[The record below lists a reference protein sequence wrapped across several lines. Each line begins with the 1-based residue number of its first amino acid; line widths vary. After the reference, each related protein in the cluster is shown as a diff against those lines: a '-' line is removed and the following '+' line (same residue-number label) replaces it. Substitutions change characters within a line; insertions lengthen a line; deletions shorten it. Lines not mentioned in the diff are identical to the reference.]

1 MSLKNHVLDIEPG
14 KPFENCK
21 LERKKYSDVLTNI
34 VSNYQEGF
42 VMAINNRWGTGKT
55 TFVKMWQQDLKD
67 RKFQTVYFNAWEND
81 FEDNPLTALMG
92 ELKTLTNHDTEPKFQ
107 KALKNAAILS
117 KQIAPAIAQALVDK
131 YVVDTNNIKEVIVGA
146 TKGLADVFENDVN
159 DYEKKKIGIKNF
171 RKSLSKFIAE
181 TNDGKPIIFIVDELD
196 RCRPNYAVSILEQI
210 KHFFSVPNIVF
221 VLSIDKKQ
229 LGNAIRGVYG
239 SDKIDSDEYLRR
251 FIDVE
256 YSIPV
261 PPDDLFYKYLF
272 DKLNFDEFFESSE
285 RKKYRELVDDKDR
298 FLNTCKLLFNNS
310 NIALR
315 HQERILVLSRLSLRS
330 FEYNNYLFPSV
341 YLLLNFIKI
350 LQEDFYQDI
359 RSKKLM
365 LQDIQ
370 DKLYNV
376 FSDSLNERN
385 RREIMFLEAYLIMFY
400 NNYKYE
406 HHNKSELY
414 EKGETFDDKDKKLN
428 IHSMCGT
435 NYDSDF
441 LNIILSIERANYHA
455 TSLSLE
461 HFMNKIDL
469 LEPIKI

>member
-1 MSLKNHVLDIEPG
+1 MSLKNYVVEIEPG

-34 VSNYQEGF
+34 VSNYQDGF

-55 TFVKMWQQDLKD
+55 TFVKMWEQDLKD
-67 RKFQTVYFNAWEND
+67 QNFQTVYFNAWEND

-92 ELKTLTNHDTEPKFQ
+92 ELKTLTNHETEPKFQ

-117 KQIAPAIAQALVDK
+117 KHIAPAIAQALVDK
-131 YVVDTNNIKEVIVGA
+131 YVIDTKNIKEVIVSA
-146 TKGLADVFENDVN
+146 TKGLTAIFENDVN
-159 DYEKKKIGIKNF
+159 NYENKKLGIINF
-171 RKSLSKFIAE
+171 RSSLGKFIAD
-181 TNDGKPIIFIVDELD
+181 TNEGKPIIFIVDELD
-196 RCRPNYAVSILEQI
+196 RCRPNYSVSILEQI

-229 LGNAIRGVYG
+229 LGNAIKGVYG
-239 SDKIDSDEYLRR
+239 SDKIDSNEYLRR

-256 YSIPV
+256 YSIPK

-272 DKLNFDEFFESSE
+272 NKLNFEEFFESSE
-285 RKKYRELVDDKDR
+285 RKKHPELVDDKVR
-298 FLNTCKLLFNNS
+298 FLNTCGLLFNNS

-315 HQERILVLSRLSLRS
+315 QQERILVLSRLSLRS
-330 FEYNNYLFPSV
+330 FQFNNYLFPSV

-350 LQEDFYQDI
+350 LQEDFYQEI
-359 RSKKLM
+359 RNKKLI
-365 LQDIQ
+365 LQELQ
-370 DKLYNV
+370 EKLYNI
-376 FSDSLNERN
+376 FSDPLNERK
-385 RREIMFLEAYLIMFY
+385 RREVMFLEVYLLMFY

-406 HHNKSELY
+406 NHNRTELY
-414 EKGETFDDKDKKLN
+414 DRGKTFNDEDKKLN
-428 IHSMCGT
+428 IHSMFGT

-441 LNIILSIERANYHA
+441 MTVILSIERANHNA
-455 TSLSLE
+455 SSLSLE
-461 HFMNKIDL
+461 HFLNKIDL